1 MSTICYNPVKG
12 IDDVISE
19 MIPGTNPYIISNLR
33 GLMEESSGE
42 ILLPEQI
49 ELLDKPEIIEKSKK
63 DLTTSSDKKPIRVVS
78 FEELA
83 QKLIQFRGNLT
94 AKQQKRLVRAPTN
107 PVTLS

>member
-42 ILLPEQI
+42 ILLPE
-49 ELLDKPEIIEKSKK
+49 
-63 DLTTSSDKKPIRVVS
+63 
-78 FEELA
+78 
-83 QKLIQFRGNLT
+83 
-94 AKQQKRLVRAPTN
+94 
-107 PVTLS
+107 